1 MGNFV
6 RHRSR
11 GQSVAPGTQ
20 TGRAG
25 PVSRGE
31 CALGHDSISAHNQP
45 RVWCLLG
52 RKAGDNTQVL
62 ALAETLGWPF
72 EQKHILARAWELLPH
87 LLLGP
92 TLLGIDRPASSP
104 LAPPWPNLVISAGR
118 RNEPVARWIRRQSGG
133 TARLVHVGRPWAAPA
148 CYDLVVSTPQYFLD
162 PAPNIIVNPLPM
174 HRFTR
179 ARVDAAAAAAAPAL
193 AHLPRPF
200 TTVLIGGDSGP
211 FVFTP
216 EKARRLAQGVNQLLA
231 RTGGTALVT
240 GSPRTPRAVAEAFCA
255 ALDRPAQTYWWHNR
269 DAASDNPY
277 PAFLGLAD
285 RFVVTG
291 ESMSML
297 AEAASLGRPLYLF
310 DPGDA
315 PGQWWRHAHNFRH
328 KPLSH
333 ALAMRFAPLRLRRD
347 ISRIQGAMVQGGRA
361 RWLDEAAGLIAQ
373 GEVWAKDMR
382 PDPSGGAQDASDRI
396 RALFAQ
402 DTLP

>member
-1 MGNFV
+1 MGWAV
-6 RHRSR
+6 QQGGMAGMIRS
-11 GQSVAPGTQ
+11 
-20 TGRAG
+20 AG
-25 PVSRGE
+25 KMTEPLDADGMTKP
-31 CALGHDSISAHNQP
+31 A

-72 EQKHILARAWELLPH
+72 EEKRLIARSWELLPH

-92 TLLGIDRPASSP
+92 TLMGIDRQASSP
-104 LAPPWPNLVISAGR
+104 LSAPWPDLVISAGR
-118 RNEPVARWIRRQSGG
+118 RNEPVARWIRRQAGD
-133 TARLVHVGRPWAAPA
+133 AVRLVHVGRPWAPPD
-148 CYDLVVSTPQYFLD
+148 CYDLIVSTPQYFLD
-162 PAPNIIVNPLPM
+162 PAPNVIVNPMPM

-179 ARVDAAAAAAAPAL
+179 ARVDAAADRAVGQL

-211 FVFTP
+211 FVFSP
-216 EKARRLAQGVNQLLA
+216 AKARRLAQGVNRLVA
-231 RTGGTALVT
+231 ETGGAALVT
-240 GSPRTPRAVAEAFCA
+240 GSPRTPPKVVQAFRET
-255 ALDRPAQTYWWHNR
+255 LDVPAQTYWWHQR
-269 DAASDNPY
+269 AGAGENPY

-297 AEAASLGRPLYLF
+297 AEAASLGRPLYIF
-310 DPGDA
+310 DPGDP
-315 PGQWWRHAHNFRH
+315 PGRWWWCADNFRH

-333 ALAMRFAPLRLRRD
+333 ALAMRLAPVRMRRD
-347 ISRIQGAMVQGGRA
+347 ISRIQGALVREGRA
-361 RWLDEAAGLIAQ
+361 RWLDEAATLVAQ

-396 RALFAQ
+396 RALF
-402 DTLP
+402 L